1 MIRERT
7 LELGAGYVLARSGL
21 LVPAECAPELR
32 PVAIDL
38 YAGGYAEY
46 HALRRSLT
54 FDPTARAGIRRPS
67 RDQPAEP
74 DEPQAVQPDLFA
86 EAPA

>member
-7 LELGAGYVLARSGL
+7 LELGAGCVPARSGR

-38 YAGGYAEY
+38 FDSGYADY
-46 HALRRSLT
+46 HALHRSLT

-74 DEPQAVQPDLFA
+74 DEPQAVQLDLFA
-86 EAPA
+86 DAPA